1 MISRNEFVL
10 KESDIYDPSK
20 HIRMP
25 VLIMY
30 ESSSYIKKYRNEL
43 EVSLNELVRELI
55 DNDNTK
61 HSIDMALFPFNDG
74 LIERSGHDFALV
86 GRYVDESK
94 TSKIQIALA
103 ETKPDLYESFMNSV
117 KLIRIRKRD
126 YKALSLSYYKET
138 IIIISSG
145 KSFTDEMTK
154 IKANRVFKEFVES
167 GAVVIPVLIGD
178 EEVGALEGF
187 SIDGKILRG
196 DYSGIS
202 RIFDKLG
209 KSMEY
214 LSASAS
220 NKRDSLLSAAVCWE
234 ECMERIR

>member
-1 MISRNEFVL
+1 M
-10 KESDIYDPSK
+10 
-20 HIRMP
+20 H
-25 VLIMY
+25 
-30 ESSSYIKKYRNEL
+30 
-43 EVSLNELVRELI
+43 
-55 DNDNTK
+55 
-61 HSIDMALFPFNDG
+61 
-74 LIERSGHDFALV
+74 
-86 GRYVDESK
+86 
-94 TSKIQIALA
+94 
-103 ETKPDLYESFMNSV
+103 
-117 KLIRIRKRD
+117 
-126 YKALSLSYYKET
+126 YKQT

-154 IKANRVFKEFVES
+154 IKAKRVFKEFVES

-178 EEVGALEGF
+178 EEVGALEDF
-187 SIDGKILRG
+187 SVDGMILRG

-220 NKRDSLLSAAVCWE
+220 NRRDSLLSAAVSWE